1 MHSLSASALSA
12 DFLYCCASA
21 DIVHYCGACGCG
33 GRSER
38 ARLCNGTSGELR
50 WVEGFTSCPVTH
62 AHRGSG
68 VVRATERMFRRSVLL
83 VLMLVLHAGSAF
95 VMRGAAPRW
104 GMSRTVLSPREA
116 LSSEMV
122 ETIFQK
128 AASKALDGG
137 AAGASAAAC
146 QVLALMWLRTALNYQ
161 YRFGTSTGEALRT
174 LWAEGGILRL
184 YQGLPFALV
193 QGPLSRF
200 GDTAS
205 NALMLS
211 IVDSLDPLHA
221 IPLFAKTGLGS
232 LAAGV
237 WRVVLMPVDTAKTS
251 LQVNGE
257 KGLDMVLL
265 RVSKEGPSALF
276 SGALAASAATVV
288 GHYPWFL
295 TYNTLSASLPTAQQI
310 SAMGAAPLSA
320 GEAHNALI
328 AAIAALH
335 LDPQLL
341 TLCRSAFIGLCAS
354 SISDVCS
361 NSLRVLK
368 TTRQTQAAGSSQ
380 SYLESAR
387 AIIAKE
393 GWGGLLG
400 RGLQTRLLA
409 NALQG
414 TLFSVLFKYFQK
426 G

>member
-1 MHSLSASALSA
+1 MLRAVLAAL
-12 DFLYCCASA
+12 
-21 DIVHYCGACGCG
+21 V
-33 GRSER
+33 
-38 ARLCNGTSGELR
+38 
-50 WVEGFTSCPVTH
+50 
-62 AHRGSG
+62 
-68 VVRATERMFRRSVLL
+68 
-83 VLMLVLHAGSAF
+83 LVLHAGSAF
-95 VMRGAAPRW
+95 VLRGKGHPTRW
-104 GMSRTVLSPREA
+104 ATGTTLLPREA
-116 LSSEMV
+116 LPSSELV
-122 ETIFQK
+122 EAIFQK

-211 IVDSLDPLHA
+211 LVDSLDPLHA

-257 KGLDMVLL
+257 KGLDMVVQ
-265 RVSKEGPSALF
+265 RVKQEGPSALF

-295 TYNTLSASLPTAQQI
+295 TYNTLSASLPSAEQI
-310 SAMGAAPLSA
+310 AALGAGAPLA
-320 GEAHNALI
+320 PGEANALI

-341 TLCRSAFIGLCAS
+341 TLCRSALIGLCAS

-380 SYLESAR
+380 SYLASAR
-387 AIIAKE
+387 SIIDKE